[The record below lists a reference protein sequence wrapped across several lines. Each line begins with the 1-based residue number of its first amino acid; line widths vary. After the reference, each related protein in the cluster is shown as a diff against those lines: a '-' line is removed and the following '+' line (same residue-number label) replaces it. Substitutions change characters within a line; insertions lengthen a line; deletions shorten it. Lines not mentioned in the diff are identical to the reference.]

1 MYNCEKCGIGLTNK
15 GALVSHQN
23 SCRLTPEKIEEI
35 KDKYINEFNSI
46 KELKIKYN
54 LSACIISRI
63 LKGVTRSPSEARKL
77 AAVKYPFKH
86 SEESKQKLRVARL
99 NYMKEHPEN
108 TAWRKS
114 NMSYPEKLF
123 NDGLLNREFDKKFL
137 IEREFSVFPYFIDFA
152 FINEKLAIKIDGSQH
167 LLEERKL
174 KDEEKDKLLISLG
187 WRIIR
192 FSENEV
198 KTNLE
203 NVFIKILE
211 FIKDS
216 ELNYEKVGI
225 LKQPKVKSKVFR
237 IENELTEKEKER
249 AFNQRKVDRPNKED
263 LLELIKNNSF
273 TDIGKQFGVSDN
285 AIRGWCKNYDL
296 PFRKKDIKL
305 LI

>member
-1 MYNCEKCGIGLTNK
+1 MYKCEKCQIELTNK
-15 GALVSHQN
+15 GSLVSHQN
-23 SCRLTPEKIEEI
+23 SCKLTPEKIVEI
-35 KDKYINEFNSI
+35 KDKYLNDLYSI
-46 KELKIKYN
+46 KELKIEYN
-54 LSACIISRI
+54 LSSSIVERI
-63 LKGVTRSPSEARKL
+63 LKGITRSTSEARKI
-77 AAVKYPFKH
+77 AIVKYPFKH
-86 SEESKQKLRVARL
+86 SEESKQKLRIARL

-123 NDGLLNREFDKKFL
+123 NDELLNKEFDKKFL
-137 IEREFSVFPYFIDFA
+137 IERELSVFPYFIDFA
-152 FINEKLAIKIDGSQH
+152 FINEKLAIEIDGSQH

-187 WRIIR
+187 WKVIR
-192 FSENEV
+192 FSENEI

-211 FIKDS
+211 FIENSD
-216 ELNYEKVGI
+216 LIYEKVGL
-225 LKQPKVKSKVFR
+225 LKHPKTKNKVFR
-237 IENELTEKEKER
+237 IENELTEKEKQR
-249 AFNQRKVDRPNKED
+249 AFNQRKVDRPNKEE

-285 AIRGWCKNYDL
+285 AIRSWCKNYDL

-305 LI
+305 L